1 MDLRDNIIY
10 LIQLEFYKHISFTI
24 QKREK
29 ISNFYLRFTKENLL
43 NECVKKLL
51 DCDIVLFSSYVWNEK
66 ISLKIAEELKKI
78 DPNKLIIF
86 GGPSV
91 PDNIDNKTGR
101 IFNK

>member
-24 QKREK
+24 QKRE
-29 ISNFYLRFTKENLL
+29 NFKFLPTIYKREPL

-91 PDNIDNKTGR
+91 PDNMTIKLKN
-101 IFNK
+101 F